1 MPSESSAR
9 PPVVFVHGLW
19 LHAESWSNWVEY
31 FRQNGY
37 QATAASWPGDSETTE
52 ATRRNA
58 GALAGYG
65 VGEIAD
71 HIAKQLAAFDRR
83 PILIGHS
90 FGGLLVQNLL
100 GRNLAAAGIAIDP
113 APIKGVPEL
122 PVNALRSAL
131 PVLGNPLNFKRAVAL
146 TEHQFRF
153 GFTNALP
160 EQEAKELYAKYAV
173 PGPGRV
179 LFQAAT
185 ATLNPNSA
193 TKVNVAGAGAEH
205 AAGVQQVA
213 GDHGAEGIPGTRA
226 LAHHRQRVEGAGGV
240 QPVLAEREG
249 VLGRSSRVVSK
260 SRWSGSCTPHGD
272 HVGAFE
278 SPERNPRRSTGQRR
292 IAGLILVPRGF
303 HSELAPG
310 RVEGGDPGGLTRD
323 ACSPVIDPGNTE
335 RRPSP
340 RRSLPRRSS
349 PAG

>member
-193 TKVNVAGAGAEH
+193 TKVNVTNATRGPLLLVSG
-205 AAGVQQVA
+205 GK
-213 GDHGAEGIPGTRA
+213 DHTVP
-226 LAHHRQRVEGAGGV
+226 
-240 QPVLAEREG
+240 PVL
-249 VLGRSSRVVSK
+249 VRSTLRAYSK
-260 SRWSGSCTPHGD
+260 SPAITELKEFPGRGHSLTIDSGWK
-272 HVGAFE
+272 
-278 SPERNPRRSTGQRR
+278 
-292 IAGLILVPRGF
+292 
-303 HSELAPG
+303 ELA
-310 RVEGGDPGGLTRD
+310 EY
-323 ACSPVIDPGNTE
+323 
-335 RRPSP
+335 
-340 RRSLPRRSS
+340 SLSWLN
-349 PAG
+349 AKGF